1 MKDNS
6 LIKNALILGLMTAMG
21 PFAIDM
27 YLPAL
32 PAIENV
38 LGQGAVLSLT
48 AFFLSFG
55 IFQLI
60 FGTLSDMYGR
70 RGPLLA
76 GLGLFVLAGAG
87 CAMTS
92 SVGGLVA
99 FRFLQG
105 IGGAAGIIIARAIV
119 RDLYEGHQE
128 IRMMSLLM
136 LVFSV
141 SPLLAPLA
149 GSYVVEYLGWRAV
162 FWSIAASGVLGIVLM
177 LLALSETLPQG
188 KRIRGG
194 FAGVKQA
201 LAVLASDKSF
211 VGMTLIGAFGITT
224 FFIYLGSSSFVM
236 MDYYGLSTR
245 EFSLAFSANAL
256 AFFAAAQGN
265 SYLSKRFWHAPDRPA
280 RYGGVCGLHD
290 RDGDLRRDGH
300 DIAAADAGPDVRRL
314 RISRDHHPY
323 NFGSLAG
330 ASWRYR
336 GDSGIHHEYGP
347 VDDRCRRH
355 RHQQPVHQRHAL
367 SHGGGDGGQR
377 PADLRLYAVGVPA
390 ATQSRY
396 SGIKKRP
403 RKGPFKLLRQT
414 EITSVRLSHRQLP
427 ASSSAL
433 QLQPCCYACFDFP
446 CYRLQPDLLPLS
458 GPDQ

>member
-162 FWSIAASGVLGIVLM
+162 FWSIAASGVLGIILM

-201 LAVLASDKSF
+201 LAVLARDQSF

-265 SYLSKRFWHAPDRPA
+265 SYLSKRFGMHRIVLPA
-280 RYGGVCGLHD
+280 TVGFAGCMTVMAIFVAMGMTSLPLMLGLMFAGFAFLGIITPTISVLSLAHH
-290 RDGDLRRDGH
+290 G
-300 DIAAADAGPDVRRL
+300 DIAGTAASIMNTVQLMIG
-314 RISRDHHPY
+314 
-323 NFGSLAG
+323 AG
-330 ASWRYR
+330 AI
-336 GDSGIHHEYGP
+336 GISSLFTNDTP
-347 VDDRCRRH
+347 F
-355 RHQQPVHQRHAL
+355 PM
-367 SHGGGDGGQR
+367 
-377 PADLRLYAVGVPA
+377 A
-390 ATQSRY
+390 A
-396 SGIKKRP
+396 GMA
-403 RKGPFKLLRQT
+403 G
-414 EITSVRLSHRQLP
+414 
-427 ASSSAL
+427 SAL
-433 QLQPCCYACFDFP
+433 LTFVFTLWVFLRPHKADIQV
-446 CYRLQPDLLPLS
+446 
-458 GPDQ
+458 

>member
-32 PAIENV
+32 PAIETV

-201 LAVLASDKSF
+201 LTVLARDQSF

-256 AFFAAAQGN
+256 AFFAAAQCN
-265 SYLSKRFWHAPDRPA
+265 SYLSKRFGMHRIVLPA
-280 RYGGVCGLHD
+280 TVGFAGCMTVMAIFVAMGMTSLPLMLGLMFAGFAFLGIITPTISVLSLAHH
-290 RDGDLRRDGH
+290 G
-300 DIAAADAGPDVRRL
+300 DIAGTAASIMNTVQLMIG
-314 RISRDHHPY
+314 
-323 NFGSLAG
+323 AG
-330 ASWRYR
+330 AI
-336 GDSGIHHEYGP
+336 GISSLFTNDTP
-347 VDDRCRRH
+347 F
-355 RHQQPVHQRHAL
+355 PM
-367 SHGGGDGGQR
+367 
-377 PADLRLYAVGVPA
+377 A
-390 ATQSRY
+390 A
-396 SGIKKRP
+396 GMA
-403 RKGPFKLLRQT
+403 G
-414 EITSVRLSHRQLP
+414 
-427 ASSSAL
+427 SAL
-433 QLQPCCYACFDFP
+433 LTFVFTLWVFLRPHKADIQV
-446 CYRLQPDLLPLS
+446 
-458 GPDQ
+458 

>member
-6 LIKNALILGLMTAMG
+6 LIKNALILGLITAMG

-32 PAIENV
+32 PVIEDI
-38 LGQGAVLSLT
+38 LGPGAVLSLT

-55 IFQLI
+55 VFQLI

-92 SVGGLVA
+92 SVGGLVV

-162 FWSIAASGVLGIVLM
+162 FWSIAASGVLGILLM

-194 FAGVKQA
+194 FAGVRQA
-201 LAVLASDKSF
+201 LGVLARDKSF

-224 FFIYLGSSSFVM
+224 FFIYLGNSSFVM

-256 AFFAAAQGN
+256 AFFAAAQCN
-265 SYLSKRFWHAPDRPA
+265 SGLSKRFGMHRIVLPA
-280 RYGGVCGLHD
+280 TVGFASCMTVMAIFVAMGMTSLPLMLGLMFAGFAFLGIITPTISVLSLAHH
-290 RDGDLRRDGH
+290 G
-300 DIAAADAGPDVRRL
+300 DIAGTAASIMNTVQLMIG
-314 RISRDHHPY
+314 
-323 NFGSLAG
+323 AG
-330 ASWRYR
+330 AI
-336 GDSGIHHEYGP
+336 GISSLFTNNTP
-347 VDDRCRRH
+347 F
-355 RHQQPVHQRHAL
+355 PM
-367 SHGGGDGGQR
+367 
-377 PADLRLYAVGVPA
+377 A
-390 ATQSRY
+390 A
-396 SGIKKRP
+396 GMA
-403 RKGPFKLLRQT
+403 G
-414 EITSVRLSHRQLP
+414 
-427 ASSSAL
+427 SAL
-433 QLQPCCYACFDFP
+433 MTFVFTLWVFLRPQKAEIQV
-446 CYRLQPDLLPLS
+446 
-458 GPDQ
+458 

>member
-32 PAIENV
+32 PAIETV

-201 LAVLASDKSF
+201 LAVLARDQSF

-256 AFFAAAQGN
+256 AFFAAAQCN
-265 SYLSKRFWHAPDRPA
+265 SYLSKRFGMHRIVLPA
-280 RYGGVCGLHD
+280 TVGFAGCMTVMAIFVAMGMTSLPLMLGLMFAGFAFLGIITPTISVLSLAHH
-290 RDGDLRRDGH
+290 G
-300 DIAAADAGPDVRRL
+300 DIAGTAASIMNTVQL
-314 RISRDHHPY
+314 MI
-323 NFGSLAG
+323 G
-330 ASWRYR
+330 ASAI
-336 GDSGIHHEYGP
+336 GISSLFTNDTP
-347 VDDRCRRH
+347 F
-355 RHQQPVHQRHAL
+355 PM
-367 SHGGGDGGQR
+367 
-377 PADLRLYAVGVPA
+377 A
-390 ATQSRY
+390 A
-396 SGIKKRP
+396 GMA
-403 RKGPFKLLRQT
+403 G
-414 EITSVRLSHRQLP
+414 
-427 ASSSAL
+427 SAL
-433 QLQPCCYACFDFP
+433 LTFVFTLWVFLRPHKADIQV
-446 CYRLQPDLLPLS
+446 
-458 GPDQ
+458 

>member
-32 PAIENV
+32 PAIETV

-201 LAVLASDKSF
+201 LAVLARDQSF

-256 AFFAAAQGN
+256 AFFAAAQCN
-265 SYLSKRFWHAPDRPA
+265 SYLSKRFGMHRIVLPA
-280 RYGGVCGLHD
+280 TVGFAGCMTVMAIFVAMGMTSLPLMLGLMFTGFAFLGIITPTISVLSLAHH
-290 RDGDLRRDGH
+290 G
-300 DIAAADAGPDVRRL
+300 DIAGTAASIMNTVQL
-314 RISRDHHPY
+314 MI
-323 NFGSLAG
+323 G
-330 ASWRYR
+330 ASAI
-336 GDSGIHHEYGP
+336 GISSLFTNDTP
-347 VDDRCRRH
+347 F
-355 RHQQPVHQRHAL
+355 PM
-367 SHGGGDGGQR
+367 
-377 PADLRLYAVGVPA
+377 A
-390 ATQSRY
+390 A
-396 SGIKKRP
+396 GMA
-403 RKGPFKLLRQT
+403 G
-414 EITSVRLSHRQLP
+414 
-427 ASSSAL
+427 SAL
-433 QLQPCCYACFDFP
+433 LTFVFTLWVFLRPHKADIQV
-446 CYRLQPDLLPLS
+446 
-458 GPDQ
+458 

>member
-265 SYLSKRFWHAPDRPA
+265 SYLSKRFGMHRIVLPA
-280 RYGGVCGLHD
+280 TVGFAGCMTVMAIFVAMGMTSLPLMLGLMFAGFAFLGIITPTISVLSLAHH
-290 RDGDLRRDGH
+290 G
-300 DIAAADAGPDVRRL
+300 DIAGTAASIMNTVQL
-314 RISRDHHPY
+314 MI
-323 NFGSLAG
+323 G
-330 ASWRYR
+330 ASAI
-336 GDSGIHHEYGP
+336 GISSLFTNDTP
-347 VDDRCRRH
+347 F
-355 RHQQPVHQRHAL
+355 PM
-367 SHGGGDGGQR
+367 
-377 PADLRLYAVGVPA
+377 A
-390 ATQSRY
+390 A
-396 SGIKKRP
+396 GMA
-403 RKGPFKLLRQT
+403 G
-414 EITSVRLSHRQLP
+414 
-427 ASSSAL
+427 SAL
-433 QLQPCCYACFDFP
+433 LTFVFTLWVFLRPHKADIQV
-446 CYRLQPDLLPLS
+446 
-458 GPDQ
+458 

>member
-1 MKDNS
+1 MNQNS
-6 LIKNALILGLMTAMG
+6 LFKNALILGLITAMG

-32 PAIENV
+32 PAIESV

-201 LAVLASDKSF
+201 LAVLARDQSF

-256 AFFAAAQGN
+256 AFFAAAQCN
-265 SYLSKRFWHAPDRPA
+265 SYLSKRFGMHRIVLPA
-280 RYGGVCGLHD
+280 TVGFAGCMTVMAIFVAMGMTSLPLMLGLMFAGFAFLGIITPTISVLSLAHH
-290 RDGDLRRDGH
+290 G
-300 DIAAADAGPDVRRL
+300 DIAGTAASIMNTVQL
-314 RISRDHHPY
+314 MI
-323 NFGSLAG
+323 G
-330 ASWRYR
+330 ASAI
-336 GDSGIHHEYGP
+336 GISSLFTNDTP
-347 VDDRCRRH
+347 F
-355 RHQQPVHQRHAL
+355 PM
-367 SHGGGDGGQR
+367 
-377 PADLRLYAVGVPA
+377 A
-390 ATQSRY
+390 A
-396 SGIKKRP
+396 GMA
-403 RKGPFKLLRQT
+403 G
-414 EITSVRLSHRQLP
+414 
-427 ASSSAL
+427 SAL
-433 QLQPCCYACFDFP
+433 LTFIFTLWVFLRPHKADIQA
-446 CYRLQPDLLPLS
+446 
-458 GPDQ
+458 

>member
-265 SYLSKRFWHAPDRPA
+265 SYLSKRFGMHRIVLPA
-280 RYGGVCGLHD
+280 TVGFAGCMTVMAIFVAMGMTSLPLMLGLMFAGFAFLGIITPTISVLSLAHH
-290 RDGDLRRDGH
+290 G
-300 DIAAADAGPDVRRL
+300 DIAGTAASIMNTVQLMIG
-314 RISRDHHPY
+314 
-323 NFGSLAG
+323 AG
-330 ASWRYR
+330 AI
-336 GDSGIHHEYGP
+336 GISSLFTNDTP
-347 VDDRCRRH
+347 F
-355 RHQQPVHQRHAL
+355 PM
-367 SHGGGDGGQR
+367 
-377 PADLRLYAVGVPA
+377 A
-390 ATQSRY
+390 A
-396 SGIKKRP
+396 GMA
-403 RKGPFKLLRQT
+403 G
-414 EITSVRLSHRQLP
+414 
-427 ASSSAL
+427 SAL
-433 QLQPCCYACFDFP
+433 LTFVFTLWVFLRPHKADIQV
-446 CYRLQPDLLPLS
+446 
-458 GPDQ
+458 

>member
-32 PAIENV
+32 PVIEDV

-55 IFQLI
+55 VFQLI

-92 SVGGLVA
+92 SVGMLVV

-162 FWSIAASGVLGIVLM
+162 FWSISASGVLGIILM
-177 LLALSETLPQG
+177 MLALSETLPQG

-201 LAVLASDKSF
+201 LAVLVRDKSF

-224 FFIYLGSSSFVM
+224 FFIYLGNSSFVM

-256 AFFAAAQGN
+256 AFFAAAQCN
-265 SYLSKRFWHAPDRPA
+265 STLSKRFGMHRIVLPA
-280 RYGGVCGLHD
+280 TVGFASCMTVMAIFVAMGMTSLPLMLGLMFAGFAFLGIITPTISVLSLAHH
-290 RDGDLRRDGH
+290 G
-300 DIAAADAGPDVRRL
+300 DIAGTAASIMNTVQLMIG
-314 RISRDHHPY
+314 
-323 NFGSLAG
+323 AG
-330 ASWRYR
+330 AI
-336 GDSGIHHEYGP
+336 G
-347 VDDRCRRH
+347 
-355 RHQQPVHQRHAL
+355 
-367 SHGGGDGGQR
+367 
-377 PADLRLYAVGVPA
+377 LYSLFTNNTPFPMA
-390 ATQSRY
+390 A
-396 SGIKKRP
+396 GMA
-403 RKGPFKLLRQT
+403 G
-414 EITSVRLSHRQLP
+414 
-427 ASSSAL
+427 SAL
-433 QLQPCCYACFDFP
+433 LTFAFTLWVFLRPQKAGIQT
-446 CYRLQPDLLPLS
+446 
-458 GPDQ
+458 